1 MAEQIKSADE
11 ARMEAALKPFGWT
24 CGPDFWRRYHTDAW
38 VFNLANAVER
48 LSSEVDRLE
57 AQPKLAAD
65 FPEEWEPDEPLLSE
79 SEPAQPKLRKLEGW
93 VVERADWS
101 HSHMEPSELVLAA
114 PKPGRRVPGTY
125 AWASGGTVTVTHHD
139 VYVDDNARGES

>member
-93 VVERADWS
+93 VVERALHDALRSTQARPQSARNVCVGQWW
-101 HSHMEPSELVLAA
+101 HGHRHPS
-114 PKPGRRVPGTY
+114 RRV
-125 AWASGGTVTVTHHD
+125 
-139 VYVDDNARGES
+139 RGRQRQR